1 MTLMKV
7 DSINLIAEFCQ
18 NHLGDQA
25 ILENM
30 IVEAKTNGATHA
42 KIQGLYSEEIT
53 LRKEF
58 EDPNGE
64 LYRPYDKEI
73 ARLKDLDLSFETEKW
88 FVEFCHKN
96 SIIPMITVFTHR
108 GVDRAELAGFK
119 SIKIASYD
127 CASKPI
133 IKKVLKFAD
142 EVVIST
148 GATYWQEI
156 SETVRLINAHKK
168 NFQRIALLHAKTIY
182 PTQLNQFELLKMSTL
197 ASFGFKIGLSDHTKP
212 EETQL
217 VASKIAILLG
227 AEYIERHF
235 TVLDRAKTKDGPI
248 SIFPSE
254 LSELR
259 NFCNKSKLEQL
270 KEIKVTD
277 LEKTLICR
285 SLEPTAEEILNRK
298 YYRGRVASKYSG
310 VEVFSWEELAFEK

>member
-1 MTLMKV
+1 MKFN
-7 DSINLIAEFCQ
+7 SINLIAEFCQ
-18 NHLGDQA
+18 NHLGDQTL
-25 ILENM
+25 LEKM
-30 IVEAKTNGATHA
+30 IIEAKNNGATHA

-53 LRKEF
+53 MRKEF

-64 LYRPYDKEI
+64 IYRPYDKEV
-73 ARLKDLDLSFETEKW
+73 ARLKNLDLDFETEQW
-88 FVEFCHKN
+88 FVEFCSKH

-108 GVDRAELAGFK
+108 GVERAKLAGFK

-133 IKKVLKFAD
+133 IKKVLEFAD

-156 SETVRLINAHKK
+156 SETVKLIDAHKK

-182 PTQLNQFELLKMSTL
+182 PTQLTQFEILKMSAL
-197 ASFGFKIGLSDHTKP
+197 ASFGFKVGLSDHTKP

-217 VASKIAILLG
+217 AASKIAILLG

-254 LSELR
+254 LNELR

-277 LEKTLICR
+277 LAQTLICR
-285 SLEPTAEEILNRK
+285 SLEPSTAEILNRK
-298 YYRGRVASKYSG
+298 YYRGRVASKYNE
-310 VEVFSWEELAFEK
+310 VEVFSWEELPFEK